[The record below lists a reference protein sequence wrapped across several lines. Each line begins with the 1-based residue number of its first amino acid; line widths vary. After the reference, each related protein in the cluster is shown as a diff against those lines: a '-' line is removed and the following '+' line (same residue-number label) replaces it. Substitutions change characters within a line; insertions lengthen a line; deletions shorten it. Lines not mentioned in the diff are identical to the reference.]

1 MGNSTKTDGGAA
13 GRLMSVYPAGDESSW
28 AAARV
33 PFRAFIEAVRT
44 GDMAG
49 LAAHAELPEKD
60 WTWDRLLQTFPAGEL
75 PKRQAQYRQ
84 LLGAETPAG
93 VEAVKR
99 SKAAAFAAVSPA
111 STTPDN
117 VLVPG
122 KWGRRSANSAV
133 PNGILTF
140 DIDGIESEERA
151 GKIRGEL
158 ARLPWCLAAH
168 VTASGRGC
176 CLYAVAD
183 RPIVDAADYRAVW
196 VAVAARLKAETGLSA
211 EGADGG
217 GSVDNSPCSCASLRF
232 INHDPDVAVRFGAA
246 GVHAPYPDEIAT
258 AEVAAADDGTDGRAP
273 GGPGS
278 DGGGG
283 GVPDWAHVAS
293 IKAKIAAAGTAPP
306 GGRHGALKAAVAHA
320 GKRGVL
326 EYFAGDIRAAGR
338 RCGLPDDE
346 VVACLNWGRNVEV
359 EGVIDVSATRPA
371 VPDGAA
377 VTVADTGDVADILPD
392 GLRSAAMP
400 AFSGTWAERL
410 AAAAALRETPQW
422 AGASPA
428 HRSVV
433 AYLVGA
439 YEERDRPPEGVK
451 NAIRATLGGWDRG
464 RWANPPPAAETGAL
478 PVSHL
483 SADPPRREWVIDGW
497 LPKGRI
503 ATIYGRGAAGKSR
516 LTLQLAAAVAGG
528 AVAERRALPVDPD
541 ITDTERLKFAG
552 DLPEVSGGGRV
563 LMLSWEDEVDEVAR
577 RIAMAGKAGAFDPV
591 AVRAGVDVV
600 NMRKVGGPLWGPAA
614 GGSGHTST
622 TGELTP
628 AGLRFLDMLEDYA
641 LAVVD
646 PLAAAF
652 GSNEND
658 RALVRQF
665 MACLD
670 GRAEQAECAVL
681 LVAHP
686 SQVGEKGGKGG
697 GGSGSTDW
705 RNASRARFDLGPE
718 QTGSEAPSDKPGGN
732 PVPVEAPCLVTDK
745 ASYSAGAGG
754 RVWLRSVFNQ
764 PADDWLPELAWFATT
779 AHLAALAVKPNAIR
793 AAGGGMGENAG
804 KPTGTGKRKP
814 KGGGVK
820 VTPGKGDESAED
832 RAAVAE
838 ALGEI

>member
-1 MGNSTKTDGGAA
+1 MATAK
-13 GRLMSVYPAGDESSW
+13 LVLES
-28 AAARV
+28 AIDALTR
-33 PFRAFIEAVRT
+33 RT
-44 GDMAG
+44 LVVAN
-49 LAAHAELPEKD
+49 
-60 WTWDRLLQTFPAGEL
+60 
-75 PKRQAQYRQ
+75 
-84 LLGAETPAG
+84 LLG
-93 VEAVKR
+93 K
-99 SKAAAFAAVSPA
+99 
-111 STTPDN
+111 
-117 VLVPG
+117 
-122 KWGRRSANSAV
+122 
-133 PNGILTF
+133 
-140 DIDGIESEERA
+140 
-151 GKIRGEL
+151 
-158 ARLPWCLAAH
+158 
-168 VTASGRGC
+168 
-176 CLYAVAD
+176 
-183 RPIVDAADYRAVW
+183 
-196 VAVAARLKAETGLSA
+196 LKAEI
-211 EGADGG
+211 
-217 GSVDNSPCSCASLRF
+217 F
-232 INHDPDVAVRFGAA
+232 Q
-246 GVHAPYPDEIAT
+246 APG
-258 AEVAAADDGTDGRAP
+258 GTDGRAP
-273 GGPGS
+273 AGPGA

-293 IKAKIAAAGTAPP
+293 IKAKIAALGTAPP
-306 GGRHGALKAAVAHA
+306 GGRHGGLKAAVAHA

-326 EYFAGDIRAAGR
+326 DYFAGEIRAAGR

-346 VVACLNWGRNVEV
+346 VVACLNWGRQNVEV

-371 VPDGAA
+371 GPDGAAVTA
-377 VTVADTGDVADILPD
+377 VTVADTGDVVDILPAE
-392 GLRSAAMP
+392 LRNAALM

-410 AAAAALRETPQW
+410 AAAAALRETSQW

-439 YEERDRPPEGVK
+439 YDERDRPPEGVK

-478 PVSHL
+478 PVSPL

-503 ATIYGRGAAGKSR
+503 ATLYGRGAAGKSR
-516 LTLQLAAAVAGG
+516 LTLQLAAAVASG
-528 AVAERRALPVDPD
+528 AGEERRALPVDPD
-541 ITDTERLKFAG
+541 ITDTERLEFAG
-552 DLPEVSGGGRV
+552 GLPEVSGGGRV

-577 RIAMAGKAGAFDPV
+577 RIAMAGKAGAFDPDV
-591 AVRAGVDVV
+591 VRAGVDVV

-628 AGLRFLDMLEDYA
+628 VGLRFLDMLEDYA

-658 RALVRQF
+658 RSLVRQF

-764 PADDWLPELAWFATT
+764 PADGGLPELAWFATT
-779 AHLAALAVKPNAIR
+779 AHQAALAVMPNA
-793 AAGGGMGENAG
+793 MPNG
-804 KPTGTGKRKP
+804 KGKRKP

-820 VTPGKGDESAED
+820 VTPRKGDESAED